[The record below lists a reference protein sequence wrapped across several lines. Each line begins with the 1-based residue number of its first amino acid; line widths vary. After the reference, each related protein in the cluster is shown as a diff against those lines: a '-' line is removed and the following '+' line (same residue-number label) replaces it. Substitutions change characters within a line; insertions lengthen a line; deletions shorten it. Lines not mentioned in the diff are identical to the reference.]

1 MRLILLLCSLICYGM
16 AYPVLAGP
24 LADCL
29 AGELARQTPEQ
40 ALPLDEVQRLDR
52 RLIAPDSL
60 HPAWLRYPLRQLQ
73 AIYRYQQ
80 ECGTDN
86 ELPAEWLPLLRALCG
101 QGAVPSTRW
110 FAAHPVY
117 PLGGSS
123 SARWLAGHP
132 AAGLDAL
139 LHVRERRD
147 RLGSSAS
154 SIMTTSTP
162 CCGAIAGCCNRVSSG
177 CLPMGSGAA
186 MAPGSGN
193 RWPSGLA

>member
-1 MRLILLLCSLICYGM
+1 MRLILLLCSLTCYGM
-16 AYPVLAGP
+16 TYPVLAGP
-24 LADCL
+24 LADRL
-29 AGELARQTPEQ
+29 AGELAKQAPEQ

-60 HPAWLRYPLRQLQ
+60 YPAWQRYPLRQLQ

-80 ECGTDN
+80 ECGTEN

-101 QGAVPSTRW
+101 QGVTPSTRW

-123 SARWLAGHP
+123 AARWQDGHS

-154 SIMTTSTP
+154 SAMTTSMP
-162 CCGAIAGCCNRVSSG
+162 CCGGSAGCCNRVGSG
-177 CLPMGSGAA
+177 CLPMGSGVVTV
-186 MAPGSGN
+186 PGSGS
-193 RWPSGLA
+193 RWPSGLV

>member
-24 LADCL
+24 LADRL
-29 AGELARQTPEQ
+29 AGELARQAPEQ

-60 HPAWLRYPLRQLQ
+60 YPAWQRYPLRQLQ

-86 ELPAEWLPLLRALCG
+86 DLPAEWLPLLRALCG
-101 QGAVPSTRW
+101 QGAKPSTSW
-110 FAAHPVY
+110 FAAHPIY

-123 SARWLAGHP
+123 AADWLVIRPPGSMLCSMCGSGAIGWGCL
-132 AAGLDAL
+132 A
-139 LHVRERRD
+139 
-147 RLGSSAS
+147 SSA
-154 SIMTTSTP
+154 MTTSMP
-162 CCGAIAGCCNRVSSG
+162 CCGVSVGCCNPANSG
-177 CLPMGSGAA
+177 CLAMGSGAA

-193 RWPSGLA
+193 RWPSGSA